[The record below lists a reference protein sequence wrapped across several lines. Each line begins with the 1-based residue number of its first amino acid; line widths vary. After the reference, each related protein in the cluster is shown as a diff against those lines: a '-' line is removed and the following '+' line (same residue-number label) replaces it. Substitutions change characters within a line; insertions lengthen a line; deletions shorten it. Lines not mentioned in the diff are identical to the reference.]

1 MLSQSCIWLSFA
13 PWGLPRR
20 RAYLSPVPAGT
31 AKPFRVSP
39 PEAVVYLNGIRAL
52 VAKGDRFVLF

>member
-20 RAYLSPVPAGT
+20 RAYLFSIPAGI
-31 AKPFRVSP
+31 AELFRVSP
-39 PEAVVYLNGIRAL
+39 PEAVVYLNGINIMI
-52 VAKGDRFVLF
+52 VFFGINVCN